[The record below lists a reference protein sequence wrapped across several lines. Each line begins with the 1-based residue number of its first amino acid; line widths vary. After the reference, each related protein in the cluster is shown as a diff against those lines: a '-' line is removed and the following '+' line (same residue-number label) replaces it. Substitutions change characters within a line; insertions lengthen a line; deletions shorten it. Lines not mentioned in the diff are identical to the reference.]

1 MTTMLLAS
9 MKERERELAVLSA
22 LGAKAHIIIL
32 LIATEALLLT
42 IVGSLAG
49 YLLIT
54 LGLMLGQPLLEQ
66 KSALYIS
73 PYVDLA
79 SEAHFLLIAACVAIL
94 LSFIPAVVAY
104 KKSLL
109 SGLKQ

>member
-1 MTTMLLAS
+1 M
-9 MKERERELAVLSA
+9 EVLRA
-22 LGAKAHIIIL
+22 LGAKAHVIIL
-32 LIATEALLLT
+32 LIGAEALLPKT
-42 IVGSLAG
+42 VGSLAG

-54 LGLMLGQPLLEQ
+54 LGLLLGQPLLEQ
-66 KSALYIS
+66 QFAFYIS
-73 PYVDLA
+73 PYVDFA
-79 SEAHFLLIAACVAIL
+79 SVAHFFFIAACAAIL